1 MIRIRM
7 AMDLMAAAAYLLTFR
22 AKAFKAVLQAH
33 KEYRKLRQQVAA
45 ESISAYLTNNQ
56 DAEVRHIYGKW
67 IVLQSL
73 LHGRSIFSGIH
84 ETDFFKF

>member
-1 MIRIRM
+1 MSSTPEIPSLATAPVIYGG
-7 AMDLMAAAAYLLTFR
+7 ASP
-22 AKAFKAVLQAH
+22 AVS
-33 KEYRKLRQQVAA
+33 A
-45 ESISAYLTNNQ
+45 ESISAYLRNNP

-73 LHGRSIFSGIH
+73 RHGSSIFSGIH